1 MDSLISNLALGFG
14 VAASWQGLFYVIA
27 GVTLGTLVGVLPGIG
42 TTATISLLLPLT
54 FYVEPSMA
62 IIMLAGIYY
71 GGAYGG
77 STTSILL
84 NVPGSA
90 SAAVTCLDG
99 YPMAKQGRAGAALF
113 ITTIVSFFGG
123 LVGLLLLIVFAPSLA
138 RLAIS
143 FGPYEYFALM
153 LLGLVG
159 AVVMSSAGVLRA
171 TGAVIIGILL
181 GLAGNDVQTA
191 MQRLTFGRIELVEGI
206 SIVALALGLFG
217 VTEVI
222 RSARSAD
229 DQQLVTRKVTF
240 RSMVPTRDEAKRSI
254 PSAIR
259 GTGIGALLGIL
270 PGTGSLIAS
279 FMSYALEKRLSKN
292 PGQFGKGAV
301 EGIAAPEA
309 SNNAAVQTAFIPTLA
324 LGIPGDAVMAL
335 MLAALIIHGVI
346 PGPSMLANHPEVF
359 WGVTVSFLIG
369 NIALVVLSLPM
380 IGVWI
385 RILSIPYRHVF
396 PAIMVFLCVG
406 VYSVNLSVFDV
417 VMTAIIGGAGYFLI
431 LLRVDTAALLLGF
444 VLGPMLEEELRRA
457 MLIARGNWMIFVHRP
472 ITAAILVLVLGLIIW
487 AAAPALRRWW
497 RSRDVSASGQI

>member
-1 MDSLISNLALGFG
+1 MGTLVDNLALGFS
-14 VAASWQGLFYVIA
+14 VALSWQGLFYVVV

-54 FYVEPSMA
+54 FYVEPTMA

-99 YPMAKQGRAGAALF
+99 HPMARQGRAGVALF
-113 ITTIVSFFGG
+113 VSCIVSLFGG
-123 LVGLLLLIVFAPSLA
+123 LVGLALLIAFAPGLA
-138 RLAIS
+138 RVALT

-159 AVVMSSAGVLRA
+159 AVVMSSAGAIRA

-181 GLAGNDVQTA
+181 GLVGNDVQTT
-191 MQRLTFGRIELVEGI
+191 MPRLTFGQLELVEGI

-222 RSARSAD
+222 RSARGAD
-229 DQQLVTRKVTF
+229 DQQLIAKKVSF
-240 RSMVPTRDEAKRSI
+240 RSMVPTREDVRRST
-254 PSAIR
+254 PAAVR
-259 GTGIGALLGIL
+259 GTAIGSILGIL

-279 FMSYALEKRLSKN
+279 FMSYALEKRVSKH
-292 PGQFGKGAV
+292 PEQFGKGAV
-301 EGIAAPEA
+301 EGVAGPEA

-346 PGPSMLANHPEVF
+346 PGPSMLNNHPEVF
-359 WGVTVSFLIG
+359 WGVTASFLVG
-369 NIALVVLSLPM
+369 NIALVILSLPM

-385 RILSIPYRHVF
+385 RILSIPYRYLF
-396 PAIMVFLCVG
+396 PAIMVFLCIG
-406 VYSVNLSVFDV
+406 VYSVNQSVFDV
-417 VMTAIIGGAGYFLI
+417 VMTAIVGAVGYVLI
-431 LLRVDTAALLLGF
+431 LLRIDIAALLLGF

-457 MLIARGNWMIFVHRP
+457 MLIARGNWLIFTQRP
-472 ITAAILVLVLGLIIW
+472 LTAAILIAIIALIAW
-487 AAAPALRRWW
+487 SAYPAILRWW
-497 RSRDVSASGQI
+497 RSRHAVTGNT

>member
-1 MDSLISNLALGFG
+1 MGSLIDNLSLGFS
-14 VAASWQGLFYVIA
+14 VALSWQGLFFVVI

-42 TTATISLLLPLT
+42 STATISLLLPLT
-54 FYVEPSMA
+54 FYVEPTMA

-99 YPMAKQGRAGAALF
+99 HPMARQGRAGVALF
-113 ITTIVSFFGG
+113 VSCIVSLFGG
-123 LVGLLLLIVFAPSLA
+123 LVGLGLLVAFAPSLA
-138 RLAIS
+138 KVALT

-159 AVVMSSAGVLRA
+159 AVVMSSAGFLRA
-171 TGAVIIGILL
+171 TAAVLIGVLL
-181 GLAGNDVQTA
+181 GLVGNDVQTT
-191 MQRLTFGRIELVEGI
+191 MPRFTFGQLDLVEGI

-222 RSARSAD
+222 RSARTAD
-229 DQQLVTRKVTF
+229 EQQLITKDVSF
-240 RSMVPTRDEAKRSI
+240 RSMIPTREDVRRST
-254 PSAIR
+254 PAAIR
-259 GTGIGALLGIL
+259 GTVIGSILGIL

-279 FMSYALEKRLSKN
+279 FMSYAVEKKVSRH
-292 PGQFGKGAV
+292 PEEFGNGAV
-301 EGIAAPEA
+301 EGVASPEA
-309 SNNAAVQTAFIPTLA
+309 ANNAAVQTAFIPTLA

-346 PGPSMLANHPEVF
+346 PGPGMLTNHPEVF
-359 WGVTVSFLIG
+359 WGVTASFLIG

-380 IGVWI
+380 IGIWI
-385 RILSIPYRHVF
+385 RLLSIPYRHLF
-396 PAIMVFLCVG
+396 PAIVVFLCIG

-417 VMTAIIGGAGYFLI
+417 LVTALIGGVGYFLVV
-431 LLRVDTAALLLGF
+431 LRIDTAALLLGF
-444 VLGPMLEEELRRA
+444 VLGPMMEEELRRA
-457 MLIARGNWMIFVHRP
+457 MLIARGNWGVFAQRP
-472 ITAAILVLVLGLIIW
+472 LTASILVIIIAVL
-487 AAAPALRRWW
+487 ASSAYPSLRRGWQ
-497 RSRDVSASGQI
+497 RYRAARPAQ